1 MSAATI
7 DPLSPSPYLTA
18 AEEYLTAGWWPL
30 PVLGDDKARV
40 PGGFTGYKGRAVTRA
55 DVKRWNRDHPDRNL
69 AIRLPR
75 DVVCLDVDHYGDKR
89 GGDTLA
95 KLEEELGPLPPT
107 VVATARPLPSGKRLY
122 RVPVGSCFRGTA
134 GPGVDIVSWHC
145 RYVVAWPSVHHSGAA
160 VQWIDEPS
168 GEVLDTIPEPG
179 DLPDLPWSWLERLS
193 ASGSRYVA
201 AEATGEE
208 VTAWLAECTE
218 ARRPGWLAALTRSVE
233 ERLAAGA
240 GRHPTMLAALCDV
253 AREASAGAYRAAD
266 AAEALREVW
275 DRYTAGENREG
286 EFDDELVP
294 WAVGQLAAEDG
305 PERVAAIRERITGRV
320 ELLAPVSDEPAPED
334 PGPVLEDPAPWPE
347 LVPLDG
353 SALPA
358 FPVDALPAWAGEY
371 VTAMAAA
378 LQVPTDLAG
387 VLFLGTVA
395 AVTTGRVAVRV
406 NDGYREPLIGWFGLI
421 ADPGERKSPALA
433 AVTGPLRAEE
443 AALAEAV
450 AAERDRLGQERRIL
464 DRRAEAA
471 ETAAAKAPPAEA
483 LAAMQAA
490 ADARAEALAVVV
502 PPEPRFLADD
512 ATPEA
517 LVRVAAEQGGRIAL
531 VSAEPGPLAD
541 MGRRYGTGSAWLDPY
556 LKGWG
561 GEPVRLDRVGR
572 NGEHLAE
579 FSVSL
584 CVCLQPTAAA
594 AIHGDGENRGR
605 GIVGRVLWSWP
616 ATILGHRDPDP
627 PPVPAT
633 VAKSYDARLR
643 ELAVAAGVH
652 TLTEGVELT
661 LSPEAERVRVAFAA
675 EVEPRLHPTTGDL
688 AGLDG
693 WASKLPGQVVRLAGL
708 LHVAEYGTAGEVDAV
723 TMAAAAD
730 LGRYLTAHALRLWGE
745 AGGLADLNGARKVL
759 RWLNRA
765 HHLEGGTFTLR
776 DVHRGAFGHGRDA
789 TADELRDYLAVLA
802 ERGYVRP
809 VPQEPGARSG
819 RPSEVFRPRPGLN
832 GPQVEGETSSALVGA
847 SPVVSGDVG
856 AFEEDL

>member
-1 MSAATI
+1 MSTSDPFGPWPFLEAAA
-7 DPLSPSPYLTA
+7 DYLA
-18 AEEYLTAGWWPL
+18 VGWSPL
-30 PVLGDDKARV
+30 PVIGTDKARV
-40 PGGFTGYKGRAVTRA
+40 PPGFTGYKGRTATAA
-55 DVKRWNRDHPDRNL
+55 DVAKWCEQYADRNL
-69 AIRLPR
+69 AVRLPR
-75 DVVCLDVDHYGDKR
+75 DVVCLDVDDYDGKP
-89 GGDTLA
+89 GGA
-95 KLEEELGPLPPT
+95 SLEALEAELGPLPPT
-107 VVATARPLPSGKRLY
+107 AVATARALPSGKRLY
-122 RVPVGSCFRGTA
+122 RVPVGSRFRGTA
-134 GPGVDIVSWHC
+134 GPGVDIVAWHC
-145 RYVVAWPSVHHSGAA
+145 RYVVAWPSVHHTGAP
-160 VQWIDEPS
+160 VQWIDEAS

-193 ASGSRYVA
+193 ASDSRYVA
-201 AEATGEE
+201 GEATDEE
-208 VTAWLAECTE
+208 VSSWLAECTE
-218 ARRPGWLAALTRSVE
+218 ALRSGWLAVLVRSVE
-233 ERLAAGA
+233 ESLAAGK
-240 GRHPTMLAALCDV
+240 GRHPTMLATLCQV
-253 AREASAGAYRAAD
+253 AREASAGAYPAAE
-266 AAEALREVW
+266 AAEALRAVW
-275 DRYTAGENREG
+275 DRYTAGENRED
-286 EFDDELVP
+286 EFDDELLP

-305 PERVAAIRERITGRV
+305 AERVAAIRERITGRV
-320 ELLAPVSDEPAPED
+320 ELLAPVADEPAPEEL
-334 PGPVLEDPAPWPE
+334 GPVLEDPAPWPE

-371 VTAMAAA
+371 VTATAAA

-387 VLFLGTVA
+387 VLFLGSVA
-395 AVTTGRVAVRV
+395 AVTTGRVSVRV

-443 AALAEAV
+443 ADLAEAV

-572 NGEHLAE
+572 DGEHLAE

-643 ELAVAAGVH
+643 ELAVGLH
-652 TLTEGVELT
+652 SLPEGVELT

-708 LHVAEYGTAGEVDAV
+708 LHVAEYGTADEVNAA
-723 TMAAAAD
+723 TMAAATD

-765 HHLEGGTFTLR
+765 HNPEGGTFTLR

-789 TADELRDYLAVLA
+789 TADELRDYLGVLA

-809 VPQEPGARSG
+809 VPQEPGARPG
-819 RPSEVFRPRPGLN
+819 RPSEVYVLRPGLN